1 MSVND
6 RRLAPRP
13 VDGRTIRRILVDRND
28 LDDFIEQAKKSMQL
42 RGRSRTYR
50 ETGLILAC
58 IVCGHSKSA

>member
-1 MSVND
+1 M
-6 RRLAPRP
+6 
-13 VDGRTIRRILVDRND
+13 LVDRHD
-28 LDDFIEQAKKSMQL
+28 LDDFIEQAKKLMQL